1 MFLRRS
7 KSSTS
12 TANIKATLTLELDWL
27 ESASIDSD
35 PVVVI
40 WPTEDMSSM
49 PIKPHDREIFGTI
62 SIY

>member
-1 MFLRRS
+1 
-7 KSSTS
+7 
-12 TANIKATLTLELDWL
+12 LELDWL

-35 PVVVI
+35 PVVVVI